1 MWTGSQVLVTRA
13 TDHSVLDEW
22 SEDGPF
28 WIFWFLSSHSTG
40 SLVGGCPTSAVVRE
54 LTNFRNAPLF
64 ITRVP
69 NSLGSSFRHNF
80 HFCPSCKCRA
90 LVPNFA
96 RLARQNCAC
105 AVDARLLRMCGRR
118 DSNDWTAV
126 VTTMNILIFSYF
138 QIRFSD
144 ERGETTMRFKDGE
157 IPTDDENSWLIFFLW
172 KMWERCSDEKE
183 IHQTL
188 CALPNSYRVNWK
200 LQCMWETW
208 WDEKEI

>member
-64 ITRVP
+64 ITSVL

-80 HFCPSCKCRA
+80 HFCPGSKCRA

-96 RLARQNCAC
+96 RLARRNCA
-105 AVDARLLRMCGRR
+105 ADARLLRMCDRR

-138 QIRFSD
+138 QIRFS
-144 ERGETTMRFKDGE
+144 EKRGELKEMVNHHILKTCGT
-157 IPTDDENSWLIFFLW
+157 
-172 KMWERCSDEKE
+172 CEKSVMTRRKFNKHHVIYHE
-183 IHQTL
+183 HE
-188 CALPNSYRVNWK
+188 V
-200 LQCMWETW
+200 
-208 WDEKEI
+208 

>member
-64 ITRVP
+64 ITSVL

-80 HFCPSCKCRA
+80 HFCPGSKCRA

-96 RLARQNCAC
+96 RLARRNYA
-105 AVDARLLRMCGRR
+105 ADARLLRMCGRR

-144 ERGETTMRFKDGE
+144 PSLREGRQWWGSKMERLLLMMKICDSSSSCGK
-157 IPTDDENSWLIFFLW
+157 
-172 KMWERCSDEKE
+172 CEKSVMTRRKFNKHHVIYHE
-183 IHQTL
+183 LEVQ
-188 CALPNSYRVNWK
+188 
-200 LQCMWETW
+200 
-208 WDEKEI
+208 